1 MSAPLYINWY
11 QCMRAPISPYSHQYL
26 LFVNK
31 LGSLNYTF
39 SDECEV
45 ISQLFLSLM
54 TNDVDL
60 FTYLLA
66 ICVSS
71 LVKCLFTSSAHV
83 LTGLSYWMIRVLLK
97 SGYKS
102 LIRYVMQSSS
112 LSFFI

>member
-1 MSAPLYINWY
+1 
-11 QCMRAPISPYSHQYL
+11 MRAPISPHSHQYL

-31 LGSLNYTF
+31 LGSLHCTF

-71 LVKCLFTSSAHV
+71 LVKCPFTSSAHV
-83 LTGLSYWMIRVLLK
+83 LTEW
-97 SGYKS
+97 
-102 LIRYVMQSSS
+102 
-112 LSFFI
+112 

>member
-1 MSAPLYINWY
+1 
-11 QCMRAPISPYSHQYL
+11 MRAPISPYSHQYL

-31 LGSLNYTF
+31 LGSLNYIF

-83 LTGLSYWMIRVLLK
+83 LTGLSY
-97 SGYKS
+97 
-102 LIRYVMQSSS
+102 
-112 LSFFI
+112 